1 MKTRQYHNEV
11 RKNIIPNSFMH
22 IMEKKHLFST
32 INNIFFLLIIFI
44 ILKKIQIIINT
55 HQMLSLLLYK

>member
-22 IMEKKHLFST
+22 IMENQVFH
-32 INNIFFLLIIFI
+32 INSIFFLLIIFI
-44 ILKKIQIIINT
+44 ICEKIITIMNT
-55 HQMLSLLLYK
+55 HQMLSQLLYK